1 MRSNI
6 IQMLLNASSGKGGSD
21 PVKPGQPSSDWTI
34 VHFVFDKTSIN
45 VNAISFKDK
54 ESSKFYYVRSCNI
67 SSVASTSGYEFT
79 CPYGFANLED
89 FIVYRSSDADKKL
102 PTLAETGDIDFS
114 TKDPDG
120 RPLMLSI
127 NTADH
132 TSVDY
137 HNRVIYTFSASY
149 NNPAAIEGVNWYA
162 SKYDG
167 WTSINEITNP
177 DGTTSSGSFA
187 IITAAINLPVSKLDY
202 MTLNVD
208 YRSKWASP
216 PNWMLIQDQSSN
228 IKDLYNNWKQTR
240 IYKTDFSKDHLIT
253 SGRSFPSF
261 YSATENHGVSFI

>member
-6 IQMLLNASSGKGGSD
+6 IRVILNDSSGKGGSD
-21 PVKPGQPSSDWTI
+21 PVKPESDWTI
-34 VHFVFDKTSIN
+34 VHFVFDKKSVH

-67 SSVASTSGYEFT
+67 SSVASSSGYEFA

-89 FIVYRSSDADKKL
+89 FVVYGSSDADKKI

-114 TKDPDG
+114 AKDPDG
-120 RPLMLSI
+120 RPLMLSL
-127 NTADH
+127 NTADERNIYY
-132 TSVDY
+132 Y
-137 HNRVIYTFSASY
+137 HNEVIYTFAASY
-149 NNPAAIEGVNWYA
+149 NNPGAIEGVNHYA
-162 SKYDG
+162 SMYDYWVG
-167 WTSINEITNP
+167 INEIVNP

-187 IITAAINLPVSKLDY
+187 IITAAINLPASKLDY

-208 YRSKWASP
+208 YRSKWDSP

-253 SGRSFPSF
+253 SGRSFPFF
-261 YSATENHGVSFI
+261 YSATDNHGVSFI